1 MSLRYIKKQTEFV
14 VNEYDKN
21 FYTQINNLKQ
31 VTKTFSNDFTDPL
44 SQN

>member
-1 MSLRYIKKQTEFV
+1 MFYKSEFV
-14 VNEYDKN
+14 VNEYDKS